1 MTSDSTAITAPR
13 EQAAVRR
20 SLAPATRFV
29 YIAAAIWFALFA
41 IYGVAR
47 HFAFATARFDLG
59 NMTQALW
66 STAHGR
72 FLEDTTLSGAQ
83 ASRLAGHVDP
93 LLALLTPLWWL
104 WSSPFLLVTISA
116 LALATGALPVFW
128 LARKHLGSERAGFEF
143 ALIYLLCPMT
153 QWNSIWDFHPVSLA
167 IPLILF
173 AIWFLDEDRLAMFAL
188 FALLASASK
197 EEIPLAVGCLGIWY
211 AVSHG
216 RRLAGAAI
224 FAVGAVLTAFD
235 FLVVIPHFAVA
246 GENAFAG
253 RYSAV
258 GGTPS
263 GILRTAVTH
272 PLRILE
278 AAFSGHNI
286 GYLVLLTVLLGGLF
300 FAAPLLALGA
310 IPDLVINVLSNDSNQ
325 TSLQFQYTAGIMP
338 FLLAAAIFGAARL
351 RRRLPAAPAVVLA
364 LALLGCL
371 FFGPLSTF
379 PRTVRAAMPSNPDRL
394 AKAGAV
400 GMIPPGV
407 AVSASNHLAAH
418 LSARRH
424 IYVFPVVREARWVVV
439 DPRDETHRRV
449 KAFQPAIRR
458 LKRNPGW
465 QVVYDLRGVLVF
477 ERR

>member
-1 MTSDSTAITAPR
+1 MAITAPR
-13 EQAAVRR
+13 EEVAVRR
-20 SLAPATRFV
+20 SLAPAARLV
-29 YIAAAIWFALFA
+29 YIAAVVWFALFA
-41 IYGVAR
+41 IFGVAR
-47 HFAFATARFDLG
+47 HLAFATARFDLG

-116 LALATGALPVFW
+116 LALAAGALPVFW
-128 LARKHLGSERAGFEF
+128 LARKHLGSERAGCEF

-153 QWNSIWDFHPVSLA
+153 QWNSIWDFHPVSVA

-173 AIWFLDEDRLAMFAL
+173 AIWFLDEDRLGMFAV
-188 FALLASASK
+188 FAVLASLGK
-197 EEIPLAVGCLGIWY
+197 EEIPLAVGCLGVWY
-211 AVSHG
+211 AVTHG
-216 RRLAGAAI
+216 RRLAGALI
-224 FAVGAVLTAFD
+224 LFSGAALTAFD
-235 FLVVIPHFAVA
+235 FLVVIPHFAVP

-253 RYSAV
+253 RYQAV

-263 GILRTAVTH
+263 GILRTAATH
-272 PLRILE
+272 PLRILDV
-278 AAFSGHNI
+278 AFSAHNV

-300 FAAPLLALGA
+300 FAAPLVALGA
-310 IPDLVINVLSNDSNQ
+310 VPDLVINLLSNDSNQ
-325 TSLQFQYTAGIMP
+325 TSLQFQYTAGILP

-371 FFGPLSTF
+371 FLGPLSTF
-379 PRTVRAAMPSNPDRL
+379 PSTVRAALPSNPDRS

-400 GMIPPGV
+400 ALIPPDI

-418 LSARRH
+418 LSTRRH
-424 IYVFPVVREARWVVV
+424 IYIFPVVREARWVVV
-439 DPRDETHRRV
+439 DPHDETHRLV
-449 KAFQPAIRR
+449 AAFQPAIRR
-458 LKRNPGW
+458 LKQNPGW
-465 QVVYDLRGVLVF
+465 RVVYDVRGVLVF
-477 ERR
+477 QRR